1 MKKITVGGVPEHYN
15 YPWKLTTRNNDFKD
29 LFDEVIWKDYYSGT
43 GAMCKDLRENELDLA
58 IILTEGVT
66 RDILN
71 GNDSRIL
78 QVYVDSPLIWG
89 VHTAAGNNFQK
100 PFSIEGKKIAISRFN
115 SGSHLMSYV
124 YAEQMG
130 WNLTE
135 DDFVVVNNL
144 DGAVDSLQKGET
156 HYFLWE
162 KFTTKPRVDSGEL
175 ELIDECPTPWPC
187 FVIVVKNDVYTQYKM
202 EIDEMIR
209 RIKAKAEKLYN
220 DDDLISNVSKEFG
233 LLQEDVILWH
243 HNLRWNTKDERIS
256 MDELEKPIQFLKT
269 LEMIP
274 ELSKEKMTK
283 KLLGNGELELRS

>member
-15 YPWKLTTRNNDFKD
+15 YPWKLTTRNEEFKD
-29 LFDEVIWKDYYSGT
+29 LFDEVVWKDYPSGT
-43 GAMCKDLRENELDLA
+43 GAMCQDLRASELDVA

-89 VHTAAGNNFQK
+89 VHTGSQNNFEK
-100 PFSIEGKKIAISRFN
+100 PYTLEGKKIAISRFN

-124 YAEQMG
+124 YADQMG
-130 WNLTE
+130 WTLTE
-135 DDFVVVNNL
+135 DDFVVVNDL
-144 DGAVDSLQKGET
+144 QGAVDSLQKGET

-175 ELIDECPTPWPC
+175 KMIDECPTPWPC
-187 FVIVVKNDVYTQYKM
+187 FVIVVKNEVYNKYKV
-202 EIDEMIR
+202 EIDLMIKR
-209 RIKAKAEKLYN
+209 VKEKAEKVYQ

-243 HNLRWNTKDERIS
+243 HNLRWNTENTPIS
-256 MDELEKPIQFLKT
+256 MDELEKPIQFLRA
-269 LEMIP
+269 LNMIP
-274 ELSKEKMTK
+274 DQGKEEMK
-283 KLLGNGELELRS
+283 KQLLGNEKLRI

>member
-15 YPWKLTTRNNDFKD
+15 YPWKLTTRNEDFKD
-29 LFDEVIWKDYYSGT
+29 LFDEVIWKDYPSGT
-43 GAMCKDLRENELDLA
+43 GAMCQDLRSGDLDLA

-71 GNDSRIL
+71 GNDSSIL

-89 VHTAAGNNFQK
+89 VHTGSQNDFQE
-100 PFSIEGKKIAISRFN
+100 PFDLENKKIAISRFN

-124 YAEQMG
+124 YADKLG
-130 WNLTE
+130 WKLTE
-135 DDFVVVNNL
+135 DDFVVVNDL
-144 DGAVDSLQKGET
+144 QGAVDSLQKGET

-175 ELIDECPTPWPC
+175 KMIDECPTPWPC
-187 FVIVVKNDVYTQYKM
+187 FVIVVKNEVYAKYKM
-202 EIDEMIR
+202 EIDEMIK
-209 RIKAKAEKLYN
+209 RIKEKAQKLYS

-243 HNLRWNTKDERIS
+243 HNLRWNAKNERIS
-256 MDELEKPIQFLKT
+256 MSELEKPIQFLKQ
-269 LEMIP
+269 LDMIP
-274 ELSKEKMTK
+274 EMSKEDMEAELIQDSEFKM
-283 KLLGNGELELRS
+283 